1 MEPQETEGHGMP
13 MVSSEESLYVD
24 IELPSES
31 TYQSNRPTDNR
42 LSLRD
47 CGQWLLSIPDVQ
59 ARALQSKREYRDLIR
74 SLHNLERAHARL
86 LHTSL
91 APPCFL
97 QQHETADEI
106 LHFILNFLEAQSLG
120 RLACSCTRFRG
131 LVSLHAARRAHR
143 MLQEERHH
151 EETRQLSHPLQLVR
165 ATEQLQGIFP
175 HHPYV
180 RIPSLLLS
188 RPVVLR
194 EAGDPDFNGIYFCTG
209 SNGNGF
215 VFTKPRTSVPA
226 LVEPAMRTSAQDV
239 DLVDPTSMR
248 REEPAGYRLKCIISK
263 RFSNETLLWYCCKEI
278 LVTSTPNF
286 DGDIDED
293 YPETTAR
300 AEVPNVMIAQ
310 RYAFWTRL
318 SMLGDA
324 SDYDLFRYPSPTSI
338 LLRQGG
344 VGWQSLSNSR
354 HIQPPIVELI
364 D

>member
-1 MEPQETEGHGMP
+1 MP
-13 MVSSEESLYVD
+13 MVSSEENLYVG
-24 IELPSES
+24 LPSGS
-31 TYQSNRPTDNR
+31 MYPINSPAGNC
-42 LSLRD
+42 LSLTD
-47 CGQWLLSIPDVQ
+47 CGQWLLSIPTVH
-59 ARALQSKREYRDLIR
+59 AGALQSTREYRELIR
-74 SLHNLERAHARL
+74 SLHHLERAHARL
-86 LHTSL
+86 LRSSL
-91 APPCFL
+91 LSPCFL

-131 LVSLHAARRAHR
+131 LVPLHAARRAHHILQQER
-143 MLQEERHH
+143 HQEEK
-151 EETRQLSHPLQLVR
+151 RQLSHPLQLVR

-175 HHPYV
+175 HHPHV

-215 VFTKPRTSVPA
+215 VFTKPRTSVPP
-226 LVEPAMRTSAQDV
+226 LVESTSRTSTQDV
-239 DLVDPTSMR
+239 DLIDPTSMR
-248 REEPAGYRLKCIISK
+248 KEEPAGYRLKCIISK
-263 RFSNETLLWYCCKEI
+263 RFSNETLLWYCCKETI
-278 LVTSTPNF
+278 VSSTPNA
-286 DGDIDED
+286 DANIDED
-293 YPETTAR
+293 YPEATMG
-300 AEVPNVMIAQ
+300 AEVPNVMIVQ

-324 SDYDLFRYPSPTSI
+324 SDYDLFQYPSPTSV
-338 LLRQGG
+338 LLRQGV

-354 HIQPPIVELI
+354 HIQPPLVELI